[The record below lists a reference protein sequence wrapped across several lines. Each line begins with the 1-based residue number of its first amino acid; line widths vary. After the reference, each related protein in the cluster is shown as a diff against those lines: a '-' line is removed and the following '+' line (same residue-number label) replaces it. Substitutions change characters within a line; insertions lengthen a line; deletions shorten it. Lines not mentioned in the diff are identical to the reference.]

1 MRRLLAGLLALLLPI
16 LLLSACGPAPHRVDL
31 TADLNAELPG
41 APPPEP
47 GVYYFGFDRRLEPA
61 EDVRIYVPFLRY
73 LERATGYRFQLKPSP
88 RTGSVVDE
96 LGNGSVQF
104 AAIGALS
111 YVEAHK
117 RFGVKALVEART
129 PEGNAQYRGLIV
141 TRPDSRIRS
150 LGDLRGSSF
159 AFGNPT
165 STQGNLIPRVM
176 LQWAGIALTDLGSFQ
191 YHTSHVETAN
201 AVMSGRF
208 DAGAIQDTLGG
219 ELARQGLLRIVAQS
233 DPFPSSTISA
243 SPAVPDNVLKTVTK
257 ALLDFAPTGRDAAGL
272 YHLEQSEMPLGFLP
286 VDVEAL
292 ARVERLAEEVGL
304 LKQGDRP

>member
-1 MRRLLAGLLALLLPI
+1 MRRLMAGLLALLPV
-16 LLLSACGPAPHRVDL
+16 LLLSACGPAPHQVDL
-31 TADLNAELPG
+31 TADVNAELPA

-73 LERATGYRFQLKPSP
+73 LENVTGYRFQLKPSP
-88 RTGSVVDE
+88 RGGSVVDE
-96 LGNGSVQF
+96 LGNGSLQF

-111 YVEAHK
+111 YVEAHQ
-117 RFGVKALVEART
+117 RFGVKALAEART
-129 PEGNAQYRGLIV
+129 PDGNAQYRALIV
-141 TRPDSRIRS
+141 TRPDSRVRT
-150 LGDLRGSSF
+150 LGDLKGGSF
-159 AFGNPT
+159 AFGNQT
-165 STQGNLIPRVM
+165 STQGNLIPRIM
-176 LQWAGIALTDLGSFQ
+176 LQQAGIALTDLGSFQ

-208 DAGAIQDTLGG
+208 DAGAIQDTLGR
-219 ELARQGLLRIVAQS
+219 ELVRQGLLRIVAES

-243 SPAVPDNVLKTVTK
+243 SPTVPDQVLKAVTK

-272 YHLEQSEMPLGFLP
+272 YHWEQSEMPLGFVP
-286 VDVEAL
+286 VDGEAL